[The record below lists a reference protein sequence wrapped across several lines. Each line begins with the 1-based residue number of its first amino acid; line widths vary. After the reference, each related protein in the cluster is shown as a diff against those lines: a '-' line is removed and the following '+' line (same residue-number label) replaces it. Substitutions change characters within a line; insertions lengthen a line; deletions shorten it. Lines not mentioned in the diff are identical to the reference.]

1 MIMKKHTLL
10 LIINLVTLQGVV
22 MPHTYPGFLCA
33 IEGIDGA
40 GKTTLITNLKQKFQN
55 SSLPTIFTKEP
66 GSTQLGKHL
75 RTLLN
80 DRLAPTSTKAEFLL
94 FAADRAQHFDET
106 IIPGLQHG
114 ALIIS
119 DRMADSSVAYQG
131 FLKGLSISMINTINT
146 WCMHDIAPDI
156 VIYLRITP
164 DQARKRILQNR
175 GGANAFEQEYLDR
188 MQTLFDGFE
197 TIFQNRPN
205 VITIDA
211 LQDEDVIAQ
220 QVFDILHQKYTEK
233 QHAAA

>member
-1 MIMKKHTLL
+1 MKKYILL
-10 LIINLVTLQGVV
+10 LIINFITFQGVA
-22 MPHTYPGFLCA
+22 MPHAYPGLLCA

-40 GKTTLITNLKQKFQN
+40 GKTTLIAKLKQKFQD
-55 SSLPTIFTKEP
+55 SKLPTIFTKEP

-94 FAADRAQHFDET
+94 FAADRSQHFDET
-106 IIPGLQHG
+106 IIPGLKQG
-114 ALIIS
+114 TLIIS

-131 FLKGLSISMINTINT
+131 FLKGLDIGIINTINA
-146 WCMHDIAPDI
+146 WCMHNITPDI

-164 DQARKRILQNR
+164 DQARERILQNR
-175 GGANAFEQEYLDR
+175 GGANAFEQEYINH

-211 LQDEDVIAQ
+211 LQNENKIAQ

-233 QHAAA
+233 QHEAA